1 MNIRRK
7 LPRLGGRKLYFLVK
21 PQLAGLKIK
30 LGRDAFFD
38 LLRENQ
44 LLITPKRQYTKTTNS
59 KHWMKK
65 HPNLYQGL
73 AVSRPEQAFV
83 SDITYVESQQKV
95 HYLSLVTDAYSRKI
109 VGYELSDDMK
119 TTSVVKALEKA
130 VKSRLT
136 TQSLIHH
143 SDRGLQYCAELYQGV
158 LRKNGITPSMTD
170 GYDCYQNALAERVNG
185 ILKQEFLLQKYKDR
199 ETLQKVLD
207 ESIYAY
213 NYYRPH
219 LSLGMKTPNE
229 VHKKAH

>member
-83 SDITYVESQQKV
+83 SDITYVESQQKG
-95 HYLSLVTDAYSRKI
+95 K
-109 VGYELSDDMK
+109 
-119 TTSVVKALEKA
+119 
-130 VKSRLT
+130 RL
-136 TQSLIHH
+136 
-143 SDRGLQYCAELYQGV
+143 A
-158 LRKNGITPSMTD
+158 
-170 GYDCYQNALAERVNG
+170 
-185 ILKQEFLLQKYKDR
+185 KD
-199 ETLQKVLD
+199 T
-207 ESIYAY
+207 
-213 NYYRPH
+213 
-219 LSLGMKTPNE
+219 
-229 VHKKAH
+229 